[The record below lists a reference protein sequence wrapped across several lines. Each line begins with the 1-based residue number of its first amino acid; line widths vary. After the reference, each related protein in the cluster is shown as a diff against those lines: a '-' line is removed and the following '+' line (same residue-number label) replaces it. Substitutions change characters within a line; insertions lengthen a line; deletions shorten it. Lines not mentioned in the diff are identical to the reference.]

1 MADHILIPES
11 RVDAVLDQVGVDPET
26 SADGITGTWSL
37 DVMLK
42 SGSRHIEE
50 DLDQIL
56 ANHGYQSETAGDD
69 YVDTGVNWLHRGT
82 DIRYR

>member
-1 MADHILIPES
+1 M
-11 RVDAVLDQVGVDPET
+11 
-26 SADGITGTWSL
+26 TGTWSL

-56 ANHGYQSETAGDD
+56 ANHGYQSETAGED
-69 YVDTGVNWLHRGT
+69 YIRTGVNWGYTGRGSPISLT
-82 DIRYR
+82 R

>member
-1 MADHILIPES
+1 
-11 RVDAVLDQVGVDPET
+11 
-26 SADGITGTWSL
+26 
-37 DVMLK
+37 MLK

-69 YVDTGVNWLHRGT
+69 YVDTGVNWVTPGHGYPISLTR
-82 DIRYR
+82 